1 MANFSNIT
9 SGPTLQTANLPLG
22 LLIQIAF
29 SNGIRNQISTD
40 YRDFE
45 HIKRAKVA
53 NSLARELRFMF
64 QTSLGYAAIQYADPG
79 EGSRAFPTSDAV
91 SLQEYAAV
99 LKEIDATIEVDYGTF
114 DRARKNPEKY
124 GEPVQIEVESKL
136 SAAKRQMAK
145 DLYGD
150 GSGVIG
156 TVGAASALSSGL
168 TTITLSSSS
177 SAWGHVGF
185 FEYGDLLIAR
195 ETDGTPSASAYNA
208 GAKENTVFRVVNKN
222 RDTNQVVLQ
231 YVSGATAAE
240 PTAGE
245 VLYRNDKR
253 SGDQSTAIWPNLTA
267 ASPEYGTISRVMA
280 GLASLASWDGR
291 KVHGITMSGVT
302 AATQYDAGGNPLD
315 VKHIQKLMSAV
326 KLAVGQDRYRWKMLT
341 MAPESHSTLI
351 ESRETDRRFQTID
364 DNKRGVKFFAYVHGN
379 DVLECNESEFCP
391 QNRIYCLPET
401 KAGEKVLEF
410 HGSDFET
417 VKGQDMTDFH
427 LKVDGG
433 YRNSMV
439 SYLNAKGVLIC
450 KHPASIG
457 VIHNFTN
464 S

>member
-1 MANFSNIT
+1 MSFTNIT
-9 SGPTLQTANLPLG
+9 SGPTLQTGNLPLG

-40 YRDFE
+40 YRDYE
-45 HIKRAKVA
+45 MVKRAKVA

-64 QTSLGYAAIQYADPG
+64 QTSLGPAAIQYANPG
-79 EGSRAFPTSDAV
+79 TASRSFPGSQNV

-99 LKEIDATIEVDYGTF
+99 LKEMDATIEVDYGTF

-124 GEPVQIEVESKL
+124 GEPIQIEVESKL
-136 SAAKRQMAK
+136 SAAKRRMAA

-150 GSGVIG
+150 GTGVIG
-156 TVGAASALSSGL
+156 TILSSTALGGAGQ
-168 TTITLSSSS
+168 TITVTLNT
-177 SAWGHVGF
+177 AGRGHVGF
-185 FEYGDLLIAR
+185 FEYNDLLVAK
-195 ETDGTPSASAYNA
+195 TAAGAASATA
-208 GAKENTVFRVVNKN
+208 ITSVWSVESKN
-222 RDTNQVVLQ
+222 RDSNQVVLRH
-231 YVSGATAAE
+231 VSGTAAA
-240 PTAGE
+240 PSAAE
-245 VLYRNDKR
+245 VLYRA
-253 SGDQSTAIWPNLTA
+253 GQPTFPNL
-267 ASPEYGTISRVMA
+267 SSISDYGTATQVIA
-280 GLASLASWDGR
+280 GLESLAAWDGR
-291 KVHGITMSGVT
+291 VIHGITMSGAT
-302 AATQYDAGGNPLD
+302 AATRYDAGGNPLD

-341 MAPESHSTLI
+341 MAPESHATLI

-391 QNRIYCLPET
+391 QDKIYCLPET

-457 VIHNFTN
+457 VISNFTN

>member
-1 MANFSNIT
+1 MTFSNIT
-9 SGPTLQTANLPLG
+9 TPIGGQSGVLPLG

-40 YRDFE
+40 YRDYE
-45 HIKRAKVA
+45 MVKRAKVG

-64 QTSLGYAAIQYADPG
+64 QTSLGPAAIQYANPG
-79 EGSRAFPTSDAV
+79 TSSRSFPGSQNV

-99 LKEIDATIEVDYGTF
+99 LKEMDATIEVDYGTF

-124 GEPVQIEVESKL
+124 GEPIQIELESKL
-136 SAAKRQMAK
+136 SAAKRRLAA

-150 GSGVIG
+150 GTGVVG
-156 TVGAASALSSGL
+156 TISAASALSSSR
-168 TTITLSSSS
+168 TTITLNT
-177 SAWGHVGF
+177 AGRGHVGF
-185 FEYGDLLIAR
+185 FEYNDLLVAK
-195 ETDGTPSASAYNA
+195 TTAGAASATA
-208 GAKENTVFRVVNKN
+208 ITSVWSVESKN
-222 RDTNQVVLQ
+222 RDTNQVVLVL
-231 YVSGATAAE
+231 VSGTAAA
-240 PTAGE
+240 PSAGE
-245 VLYRNDKR
+245 VLYRA
-253 SGDQSTAIWPNLTA
+253 GQPTFPNLG
-267 ASPEYGTISRVMA
+267 SISDYGTATQVIA
-280 GLASLASWDGR
+280 GLESLAAWDGR
-291 KVHGITMSGVT
+291 VVHGITMSGAT
-302 AATQYDAGGNPLD
+302 AATRYDAGGNPLD

-341 MAPESHSTLI
+341 MAPESHATLI

-391 QNRIYCLPET
+391 QDKIYCLPET
-401 KAGEKVLEF
+401 KGGEKVLEF

-457 VIHNFTN
+457 VISGFTN

>member
-1 MANFSNIT
+1 MAYSNIT
-9 SGPTLQTANLPLG
+9 SASNAQNANIPLG

-40 YRDFE
+40 YRDYE
-45 HIKRAKVA
+45 MVKRAKVA

-64 QTSLGYAAIQYADPG
+64 QTSLGPAAIQYANPG
-79 EGSRAFPTSDAV
+79 TPSRAFPGSQNV

-99 LKEIDATIEVDYGTF
+99 LKEMDSTIEVDYAVF

-124 GEPVQIEVESKL
+124 GDPIQIEVESKL
-136 SAAKRQMAK
+136 SAAKRRLAA

-150 GSGVIG
+150 GTGVLGTISSATTSGS
-156 TVGAASALSSGL
+156 SAV
-168 TTITLSSSS
+168 ITLSTSGR
-177 SAWGHVGF
+177 GHVGL
-185 FEYGDLLIAR
+185 FEFDDLLVSYTAGGSAASP
-195 ETDGTPSASAYNA
+195 TVSGGTFSAWKVLS
-208 GAKENTVFRVVNKN
+208 KN
-222 RDTNQVVLQ
+222 RDTNQVTLQ
-231 YVSGATAAE
+231 AVSSSGAALTITGYT
-240 PTAGE
+240 PTAGD
-245 VLYRNDKR
+245 VLYRFGQPTKN
-253 SGDQSTAIWPNLTA
+253 INL
-267 ASPEYGTISRVMA
+267 SSISDYGTVSEVMA
-280 GLASLASWDGR
+280 GLESLAAWDGR
-291 KVHGITMSGVT
+291 VIHGITMSGAT
-302 AATQYDAGGNPLD
+302 AATRYDAGGNPLD

-341 MAPESHSTLI
+341 MAPESHNTLI

-391 QNRIYCLPET
+391 QNKIYCLPET
-401 KAGEKVLEF
+401 KGGEKVLEF

-457 VIHNFTN
+457 VIDGFTN

>member
-1 MANFSNIT
+1 MSFTNIT
-9 SGPTLQTANLPLG
+9 TPIGGQSGVLPLG

-40 YRDFE
+40 YRDYDMV
-45 HIKRAKVA
+45 KRAKVA

-64 QTSLGYAAIQYADPG
+64 QTSLGPAAIQYANPG
-79 EGSRAFPTSDAV
+79 TASRSFPGSQNV

-99 LKEIDATIEVDYGTF
+99 LKEMDATIEVDYGTF

-124 GEPVQIEVESKL
+124 GEPIQIEVESKL
-136 SAAKRQMAK
+136 SAAKRRMAA

-150 GSGVIG
+150 GTGVIG
-156 TVGAASALSSGL
+156 TILSSTALGGAGQ
-168 TTITLSSSS
+168 TITVTLNTSGR
-177 SAWGHVGF
+177 GHVGF
-185 FEYGDLLIAR
+185 FEYNDLLVAK
-195 ETDGTPSASAYNA
+195 TAAGAASATA
-208 GAKENTVFRVVNKN
+208 ITSVWSVESKN
-222 RDTNQVVLQ
+222 RDSNQVVLRH
-231 YVSGATAAE
+231 VSGTAAA
-240 PTAGE
+240 PSAAE
-245 VLYRNDKR
+245 VLYRA
-253 SGDQSTAIWPNLTA
+253 GQPTFPNL
-267 ASPEYGTISRVMA
+267 SSISDYGTATQVIA
-280 GLASLASWDGR
+280 GLESLAAWDGR
-291 KVHGITMSGVT
+291 VIHGITMSGAT
-302 AATQYDAGGNPLD
+302 AATRYDAGGNPLD
-315 VKHIQKLMSAV
+315 VKHIQKLMSSV

-341 MAPESHSTLI
+341 MAPESHATLI

-391 QNRIYCLPET
+391 QDKIYCLPET
-401 KAGEKVLEF
+401 KGGEKVLEF

-427 LKVDGG
+427 LKVASSSATDAG

-457 VIHNFTN
+457 VISGFTN

>member
-1 MANFSNIT
+1 MANFNNIT
-9 SGPTLQTANLPLG
+9 TPIGGQSGVLPLG

-64 QTSLGYAAIQYADPG
+64 QTSLGYSAIQYADPG
-79 EGSRAFPTSDAV
+79 EGSRAFPSSQNV

-114 DRARKNPEKY
+114 DRARKNPEKF

-156 TVGAASALSSGL
+156 TISAASALSSDL
-168 TTITLSSSS
+168 TTITLNT
-177 SAWGHVGF
+177 AGRGHVGF
-185 FEYGDLLIAR
+185 FEFEDRLVAKTTAGA
-195 ETDGTPSASAYNA
+195 ASATA
-208 GAKENTVFRVVNKN
+208 ITTVFEVVSKN
-222 RDTNQVVLQ
+222 RDTNQVVLKRI
-231 YVSGATAAE
+231 SGTSAA
-240 PTAGE
+240 PSAGE
-245 VLYRNDKR
+245 VLYRN
-253 SGDQSTAIWPNLTA
+253 SAQSAWPDLTV

-280 GLASLASWDGR
+280 GLESLASWDGR
-291 KVHGITMSGVT
+291 KIHGITMSGAT

-341 MAPESHSTLI
+341 MAPESHGTLI

-379 DVLECNESEFCP
+379 DVLECNESEYCP

-457 VIHNFTN
+457 VIHNFAN

>member
-1 MANFSNIT
+1 MSFTNIT
-9 SGPTLQTANLPLG
+9 SGPTLQTGNLPLG

-40 YRDFE
+40 YRDYE
-45 HIKRAKVA
+45 MVKRAKVA

-64 QTSLGYAAIQYADPG
+64 QTSLGPAAIQYANPG
-79 EGSRAFPTSDAV
+79 TASRSFPNSQNV

-99 LKEIDATIEVDYGTF
+99 LKEMDATIEVDYGTF

-124 GEPVQIEVESKL
+124 GEPIQIEVESKL
-136 SAAKRQMAK
+136 SAAKRRMAA

-150 GSGVIG
+150 GTGVVG
-156 TVGAASALSSGL
+156 TISTATALGGAGQ
-168 TTITLSSSS
+168 TITVTLNT
-177 SAWGHVGF
+177 AGRGHVGF
-185 FEYGDLLIAR
+185 FEYNDLLIAK
-195 ETDGTPSASAYNA
+195 TTSGSNSASAPDSIWSV
-208 GAKENTVFRVVNKN
+208 ESKN
-222 RDTNQVVLQ
+222 RDTNQVVLRH
-231 YVSGATAAE
+231 VSGTAVKPAD
-240 PTAGE
+240 GE
-245 VLYRNDKR
+245 VLYRR
-253 SGDQSTAIWPNLTA
+253 GQPTFPNLGSIA
-267 ASPEYGTISRVMA
+267 DYGTATQVIA
-280 GLASLASWDGR
+280 GLESLAAWDGR
-291 KVHGITMSGVT
+291 VIHGITMSGAT
-302 AATQYDAGGNPLD
+302 AATRYDAGGNPLD

-379 DVLECNESEFCP
+379 DVLECNESEFVP
-391 QNRIYCLPET
+391 QNKIYCLPET

-433 YRNSMV
+433 HRNSMV

-457 VIHNFTN
+457 VIDNFTN

>member
-1 MANFSNIT
+1 MANFNNIT
-9 SGPTLQTANLPLG
+9 TPIGGQSGVLPLG

-64 QTSLGYAAIQYADPG
+64 QTSLGYSAIQYADPG
-79 EGSRAFPTSDAV
+79 EGSRAFPSSQNV

-136 SAAKRQMAK
+136 SAAKRQLAK

-156 TVGAASALSSGL
+156 TVGAASLSGSL
-168 TTITLSSSS
+168 ATITLNT
-177 SAWGHVGF
+177 AGRGHVGF
-185 FEYGDLLIAR
+185 FEYGDRLVAK
-195 ETDGTPSASAYNA
+195 TTAGAASATA
-208 GAKENTVFRVVNKN
+208 ITTVFEVVSKN

-231 YVSGATAAE
+231 IVSGTSAA
-240 PTAGE
+240 PSAGE
-245 VLYRNDKR
+245 VLYRN
-253 SGDQSTAIWPNLTA
+253 SAQSAWPDLTV

-280 GLASLASWDGR
+280 GLDSLASWDGR

-302 AATQYDAGGNPLD
+302 AATNYDAGGNPLD

-379 DVLECNESEFCP
+379 DVLECNESEYCP

-457 VIHNFTN
+457 VISGFTN